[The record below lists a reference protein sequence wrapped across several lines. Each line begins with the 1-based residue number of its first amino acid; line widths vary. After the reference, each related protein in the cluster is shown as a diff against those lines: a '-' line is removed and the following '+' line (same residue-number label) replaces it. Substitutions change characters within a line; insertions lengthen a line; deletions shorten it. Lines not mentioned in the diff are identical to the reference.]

1 MNEIQITIS
10 LQDAQTLCQGAMSSE
25 GLSAAQA
32 TQTVARVQQAI
43 QEAVKQAA
51 EVDGG
56 EKKPKSNVTP
66 GEPIPCKNT

>member
-51 EVDGG
+51 E
-56 EKKPKSNVTP
+56 TP
-66 GEPIPCKNT
+66 NDEDNDNA